1 MNNMITL
8 LLTGWGLTVLIL
20 LAWII
25 KFKLKNPT
33 KKKKD
38 NRKILKD

>member
-20 LAWII
+20 LSWII
-25 KFKLKNPT
+25 KFKLMKRT
-33 KKKKD
+33 KKKD
-38 NRKILKD
+38 NRKLLKD

>member
-25 KFKLKNPT
+25 KFKLMKRT
-33 KKKKD
+33 KKKD
-38 NRKILKD
+38 NRKLLKD